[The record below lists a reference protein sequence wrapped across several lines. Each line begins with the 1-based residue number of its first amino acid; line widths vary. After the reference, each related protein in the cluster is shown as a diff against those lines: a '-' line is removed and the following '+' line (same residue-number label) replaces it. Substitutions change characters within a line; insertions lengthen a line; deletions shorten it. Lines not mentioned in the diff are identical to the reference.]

1 MSSSGGVAIFQI
13 ALRVLRLRT
22 ANKTKN
28 FFFNEIITLENFI
41 CFWKNNMGQS
51 VFVAKE
57 KKDVTLFEYSKL
69 VVAIFQMRSI
79 GGGRGGL
86 V

>member
-1 MSSSGGVAIFQI
+1 
-13 ALRVLRLRT
+13 
-22 ANKTKN
+22 
-28 FFFNEIITLENFI
+28 
-41 CFWKNNMGQS
+41 MGQS

-69 VVAIFQMRSI
+69 VVAIFQVRSI

-86 V
+86 VENYM

>member
-1 MSSSGGVAIFQI
+1 
-13 ALRVLRLRT
+13 
-22 ANKTKN
+22 
-28 FFFNEIITLENFI
+28 
-41 CFWKNNMGQS
+41 MGQS

-79 GGGRGGL
+79 GGGRGDAL
-86 V
+86 VWSLLPSDLGATL